1 MIAKRA
7 ATEEVVRSSIARPDP
22 AALGAG
28 VRPEGARSG
37 PSEKMM
43 RRFREPLAS
52 DRVLVAEDDPATRE
66 LFAWSFR
73 RDGFDVVEACDGVEL
88 FEAIEAAV
96 HVGGREGPPLSLI
109 VSDVRMP
116 GLSGLDVL
124 WILRA
129 GRWRVPVIL
138 TTAFSDVETRAEAR
152 TLGAWAVL
160 DKPFP
165 LEDLML
171 LAGKALRRNVGA
183 R

>member
-1 MIAKRA
+1 M
-7 ATEEVVRSSIARPDP
+7 TPIARLDET
-22 AALGAG
+22 ALEAG
-28 VRPEGARSG
+28 VRPEGATG
-37 PSEKMM
+37 PSEKML
-43 RRFREPLAS
+43 RRFREPVAR
-52 DRVLVAEDDPATRE
+52 DRVLIADDDAATRE

-73 RDGFDVVEACDGVEL
+73 RDGFDVIEVGDGVEL

-96 HVGGREGPPLSLI
+96 HVGGVGEPPLSLV

-129 GRWRVPVIL
+129 GRWQVPVIL
-138 TTAFSDVETRAEAR
+138 TTAFNDAQMRAEAR
-152 TLGAWAVL
+152 TLGAWAIL

-165 LEDLML
+165 LDDLRL
-171 LAGKALRRNVGA
+171 LAGKALRRSGPG